1 MSGIGHYTDALARAL
16 LLCRTTENLTL
27 IGNSHALT
35 PLVATSSEDRVLTP
49 RPNAGLW
56 EQLEL
61 PELLTAES
69 ADLYHD
75 PAFGLPLIKPCP
87 YVATVHDCIPRIFP
101 ELAPPWLS
109 DFFQHRALAW
119 FERADH
125 LICASAHTAHDVMHL
140 YGIPAE
146 KMSVVYQT
154 ANAAFRPVQE
164 ARVLSVRKRYGLD
177 HPYILV
183 VGRVERRKNVAGIL
197 RAFELLRD
205 TDLEPHLLVLAG
217 QLGEGPEDAEGLP
230 HSEGRHG
237 QVVVTGYVSNE
248 DLAALYCGATVF
260 CFPSFYEGFGR
271 PVLESMSCG
280 TPVVASRTSSVPE
293 VGGDACL
300 YVDPYDTEDIA
311 AAVYEVASS
320 EELRSELVSRGLRQ
334 AAAFT
339 LERMGKETLSIY
351 HRVVEAAAS

>member
-16 LLCRTTENLTL
+16 LLCRTTESLTL
-27 IGNSHALT
+27 IGNSRTLT
-35 PLVATSSEDRVLTP
+35 PLLSEFNDDRILTP
-49 RPNAGLW
+49 RPSAEFW

-61 PELLTAES
+61 PELLTAEG
-69 ADLYHD
+69 AGLYHN
-75 PAFGLPLIKPCP
+75 PAFGLPLIKPCR

-109 DFFQHRALAW
+109 DFFHHRALAW
-119 FERADH
+119 FEQADH
-125 LICASAHTAHDVMHL
+125 LSCASAHTAHDVMHL

-154 ANAAFRPVQE
+154 ADAAFRPLPE
-164 ARVLSVRKRYGLD
+164 ERVLNVRKRYGLD
-177 HPYILV
+177 RPYILV

-217 QLGEGPEDAEGLP
+217 PRGDHPEDAEGLP
-230 HSEGRHG
+230 PSEGRQG
-237 QVVVTGYVSNE
+237 QTVVTGYVSNE

-271 PVLESMSCG
+271 PVLEAMSCG
-280 TPVVASRTSSVPE
+280 APVVASRTSSVPE

-300 YVDPYDTEDIA
+300 YVDPYDAEDIA
-311 AAVYEVASS
+311 AAIYQVASS
-320 EELRSELVSRGLRQ
+320 EELRSALIARGLRR
-334 AAAFT
+334 AAEFT
-339 LERMGKETLSIY
+339 LERMGKETLRIY
-351 HRVVEAAAS
+351 HQVLGTAAP